1 MNYLSIWIDGSGW
14 DQDGMRWIRMDEMDQ
29 DGMDGMDGWDG
40 WMGWMDQDGMRW
52 MDQDGWDGWDGSG
65 WMRQDL
71 LPEAVVRPA
80 KPAAGPS
87 AFAPRN
93 ATSTSSVPAPSSS
106 PSLGKPGWNHINHSL
121 RPLW

>member
-1 MNYLSIWIDGSGW
+1 MDGMDGSGW
-14 DQDGMRWIRMDEMDQ
+14 DEMD
-29 DGMDGMDGWDG
+29 GSG
-40 WMGWMDQDGMRW
+40 WMGWMRWMGQDGW
-52 MDQDGWDGWDGSG
+52 GGWDGWDGSE